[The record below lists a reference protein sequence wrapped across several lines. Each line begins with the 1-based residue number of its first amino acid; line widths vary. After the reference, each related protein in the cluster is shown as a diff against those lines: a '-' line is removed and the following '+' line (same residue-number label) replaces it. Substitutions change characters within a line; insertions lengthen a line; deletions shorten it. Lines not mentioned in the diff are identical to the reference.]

1 MAEGG
6 KKFFSRAALDK
17 LRSPEKIDALL
28 PITTPLSWM
37 ALSAVILLLLS
48 IILWSVFGSLTEKA
62 DGMGMIMDSAGI
74 VNISHARGGKVTDV
88 YIHKG
93 SHVSAGEVIAHVKH
107 LEQSADTQ
115 IARHSPELAENKR
128 EMTEKVYQA
137 DSKEYQE
144 TVIEEIKSDY
154 SGIVDRVFIRNGN
167 IISSGTPVCTVRL
180 TERRDDLTGVLY
192 ISVEKG
198 KRVKPGQT
206 VQLAP
211 NGVDVALS
219 GSLIGVVRS
228 VSEYP
233 VSLQD
238 VEHTLGNPQL
248 AQMIMNAGDG
258 GIVEIIFDLVKD
270 KNSESGYLWS
280 TFIGEHKEISAGSF
294 CTGSVIIERRPPIEK
309 VFYNL
314 IQWLR
319 NR

>member
-62 DGMGMIMDSAGI
+62 EGMGMIMDSAGI
-74 VNISHARGGKVTDV
+74 VNISHVRGGKVTDV

-93 SHVSAGEVIAHVKH
+93 SHVSAGEVIANVKH

-167 IISSGTPVCTVRL
+167 IISSGMPVCTVRL